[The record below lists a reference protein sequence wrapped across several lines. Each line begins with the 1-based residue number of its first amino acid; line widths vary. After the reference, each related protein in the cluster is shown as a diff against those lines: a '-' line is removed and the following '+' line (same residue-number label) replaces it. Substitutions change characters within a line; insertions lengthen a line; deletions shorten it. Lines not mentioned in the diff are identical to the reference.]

1 MDQPLTRRESIGR
14 PRAAMLSTNAETR
27 VAPGWLAARLQE
39 LATGCD
45 AVGGGTVTDD
55 SVRPSPAGLR
65 IQHFDTAHALLRR
78 GWPACSIRS
87 PSIPGPAITSLAAT
101 AHANRLAGGAPDV
114 PDLED
119 EALVRA
125 LEHADL
131 RVRHSPHVRELTSSR
146 LGGGAAVPSGFRKE
160 RPIAGA

>member
-1 MDQPLTRRESIGR
+1 LLDPQPFD
-14 PRAAMLSTNAETR
+14 P
-27 VAPGWLAARLQE
+27 WL
-39 LATGCD
+39 CHH
-45 AVGGGTVTDD
+45 
-55 SVRPSPAGLR
+55 
-65 IQHFDTAHALLRR
+65 QHFGA
-78 GWPACSIRS
+78 
-87 PSIPGPAITSLAAT
+87 SLAAA